1 MDNFF
6 KKKQMHTALRPM
18 GTRSREHEF
27 TVTSRFFRVGPVP
40 SWPRIYR
47 VVTINFLLNFQGE
60 TWNID
65 RRMQ

>member
-47 VVTINFLLNFQGE
+47 VVTVKFLLNFQGE